1 MSTAITVVTGGGRGI
16 GAATAVALAEAGHD
30 VLINYRVAKERA
42 AQTADLV
49 RATGRRAVLVAGDI
63 SVEADVQRIF
73 DVAAAELGPITG
85 LVNNAGVTGR
95 LSSLVDAS
103 PETIRRVV
111 DVNVTGYLLCAQ
123 RAVRDMTGRGGA
135 IVNVSSAAATLGSP
149 GEYIHYAAAKG
160 AVDSMTIGMAKE
172 FGPLGIRV
180 NAVSPGRTYTEI
192 HAEMGDPD
200 RAMKISETAPLRRAA
215 MPAEVA
221 AAIVWLLSDAAS
233 YTSGAN
239 IRIAGGL

>member
-1 MSTAITVVTGGGRGI
+1 MTQPVTVVTGGGRGI

-30 VLINYRVAKERA
+30 VVINYRVAKDRA
-42 AQTADLV
+42 AQTAELV
-49 RATGRRAVLVAGDI
+49 RATGRQAVIVAGDI
-63 SVEADVQRIF
+63 SVEADVDRLF
-73 DVAAAELGPITG
+73 DVTAAELGPVTG

-95 LSSLVDAS
+95 LGRLTEAS

-111 DVNVTGYLLCAQ
+111 DVNVTGYLLCAR
-123 RAVRDMTGRGGA
+123 RAVQDMAGRGGA

-149 GEYIHYAAAKG
+149 DEYIHYAAAKG

-200 RAMKISETAPLRRAA
+200 RAAKIATIAPLRRAA
-215 MPAEVA
+215 MPAEIA
-221 AAIVWLLSDAAS
+221 SAIVWLLSDAAS

>member
-1 MSTAITVVTGGGRGI
+1 MSTPITVVTGGGRGI

-30 VLINYRVAKERA
+30 VVINYRVAKDRA

-49 RATGRRAVLVAGDI
+49 RAAGRRAVIVAGDI
-63 SVEADVQRIF
+63 SVEADVAHLF
-73 DVAAAELGPITG
+73 DVAASELGPITG
-85 LVNNAGVTGR
+85 LVNNAGITGR
-95 LSSLVDAS
+95 LGPFVEAAA
-103 PETIRRVV
+103 ETIRRVV
-111 DVNVTGYLLCAQ
+111 DVNVTGYLLCTQ

-192 HAEMGDPD
+192 HSDMGDPD
-200 RAMKISETAPLRRAA
+200 RASKIAATAPLRRAA
-215 MPAEVA
+215 MPQEVA

-239 IRIAGGL
+239 IRVTGGL

>member
-1 MSTAITVVTGGGRGI
+1 MSTPITVVTGGGRGI

-30 VLINYRVAKERA
+30 VVINYRVAKDRA

-49 RATGRRAVLVAGDI
+49 RAAGQRAVIVAGDI
-63 SVEADVQRIF
+63 SVEADVTHLF
-73 DVAAAELGPITG
+73 DVAASELGPITG
-85 LVNNAGVTGR
+85 LVNNAGITGR
-95 LSSLVDAS
+95 LGPFVEAAA
-103 PETIRRVV
+103 ETIRRVV
-111 DVNVTGYLLCAQ
+111 DVNVTGYLLCTQ

-192 HAEMGDPD
+192 HSDMGDPD
-200 RAMKISETAPLRRAA
+200 RASKIAATAPLRRAA
-215 MPAEVA
+215 MPQEVA

-239 IRIAGGL
+239 IRVTGGL